1 MELSSEEVDVWTK
14 LPEEDEN
21 EPYSSEYEDET
32 TDEGEDKAKGNYVNG
47 YYHEIYR
54 PDKPAKQEDVPVRD
68 WNEEFQSILSDL
80 SNCKGSEEEKL
91 QLYNQLSNLAHGIV
105 FLEPSLLFLP
115 VSLILRFYLKDFV
128 YVAKTYGKI
137 IILER
142 CLPPERKT
150 IKPVDIGVHVPE
162 SFGQSLL
169 MFDLILL
176 CILSGHCWWRKIHL
190 SRYLI
195 QIRRG

>member
-105 FLEPSLLFLP
+105 FLQNLSSLPSLLN
-115 VSLILRFYLKDFV
+115 
-128 YVAKTYGKI
+128 
-137 IILER
+137 
-142 CLPPERKT
+142 
-150 IKPVDIGVHVPE
+150 
-162 SFGQSLL
+162 
-169 MFDLILL
+169 
-176 CILSGHCWWRKIHL
+176 
-190 SRYLI
+190 
-195 QIRRG
+195 